1 MAVAPVIDIQMVDES
16 GSRAGFGSSV
26 LDALSIAQYQEAF
39 DVYGVLVNDVTDG
52 VLEKAG
58 MTFPVDMSALTG
70 NNIGPNSDVEEIGHF
85 NFRTL
90 DNRKVE
96 INVPGIQLD
105 TFIPGTDDI
114 DQADPDVAAWIALCL
129 NGVGTPGGTIIPTDV
144 NQADIDSLRAARK
157 QTRPSGTRG

>member
-26 LDALSIAQYQEAF
+26 LDALSILQYQEAF
-39 DVYGVLVNDVTDG
+39 DVYGVLINDVTDG

-70 NNIGPNSDVEEIGHF
+70 NNIAPNSDVEEIGHF

-129 NGVGTPGGTIIPTDV
+129 NGVSTPGGTIIPTDV
-144 NQADIDSLRAARK
+144 NQADIDNLRAARK